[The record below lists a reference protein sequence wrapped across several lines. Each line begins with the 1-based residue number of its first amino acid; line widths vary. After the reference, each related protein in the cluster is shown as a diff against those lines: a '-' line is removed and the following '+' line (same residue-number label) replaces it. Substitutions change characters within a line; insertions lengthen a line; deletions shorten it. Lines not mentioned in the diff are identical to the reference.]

1 MLNNM
6 MHTVAVENKLDGDAP
21 PYIFLFSSY
30 TKALEFAHD
39 IDKTIE
45 MADASD
51 RYKVFVDSAYPDKT
65 NGLDWLYDDLGDR
78 INAKAYKS
86 ARTDK
91 DKAN

>member
-1 MLNNM
+1 MI
-6 MHTVAVENKLDGDAP
+6 HTVAVENKLDGDAP
-21 PYIFLFSSY
+21 SLYFFFSRRIQ
-30 TKALEFAHD
+30 KALEFAHD